1 MRAPIS
7 STAGT
12 VLTCSR
18 KCNQTPL
25 DRICSYPG
33 RKFLSCMN
41 FFCRNTARTKR
52 KQSPCDRCRQRCRV
66 REPTT
71 RAISRY
77 LLSPLVTAVVS
88 APLTLAAALAAPA
101 AAAESAS
108 QRADEHVGE
117 ERAGDP
123 QAEEDVAG
131 QVDGGVEPV
140 GARV

>member
-1 MRAPIS
+1 M
-7 STAGT
+7 GT
-12 VLTCSR
+12 SEWFQSCLSEDCSD
-18 KCNQTPL
+18 Q
-25 DRICSYPG
+25 
-33 RKFLSCMN
+33 
-41 FFCRNTARTKR
+41 R
-52 KQSPCDRCRQRCRV
+52 KQSPCDSCRV

-108 QRADEHVGE
+108 QSADEHVGE

-131 QVDGGVEPV
+131 QVDGGVE
-140 GARV
+140 ARRAGVELDSCEG